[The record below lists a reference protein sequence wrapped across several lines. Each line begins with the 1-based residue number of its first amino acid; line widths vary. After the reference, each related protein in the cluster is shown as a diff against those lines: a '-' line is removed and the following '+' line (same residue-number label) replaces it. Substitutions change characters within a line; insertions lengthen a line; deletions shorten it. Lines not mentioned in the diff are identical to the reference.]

1 VELKEDEVLLLGAF
15 LHDIGKFVQRALANP
30 QEKTHAQLG
39 EEVIDKLL
47 EFVSAKER
55 VKKIVRGH
63 HEEVEDELA
72 KIVKEADH
80 IAAGER
86 TPRRE
91 PAHEKISE
99 SPLRQ
104 SLYFLDEKDKDINSA
119 PMFPLKPLGPYEDN
133 IFPVKPGGDRG
144 HYGELWKDFAD
155 EANKLPKGSFNAFFL
170 SLYHLLYKYTWC
182 VPSAAFKDYPTI
194 SLFDHSRMTAAVA
207 WCLYKGDKEKPFMFI
222 KGDIGGIQ
230 NFIYSLASPD
240 EAQEGMAR
248 RLRGRSFYL
257 SLLTE
262 SAARLI
268 MEKLRLPEPNLIWV
282 GGGGFLLLAPNKG
295 EETRRELREAIQ
307 EIESEL
313 LEKHHGQL
321 SLAVAYCE
329 ASEKDMVKPVKD
341 KTDDGRNFK
350 ALMKT
355 LGEKLEDAKEKKFA
369 LQDKWPSLSPKGET
383 ECIVCAAPMKKEKEG
398 NASICQDCQAQ
409 KKIGED
415 LPDSNYLLWV
425 TDENRNPSDE
435 PCAEIL
441 GQRWYLL
448 KNPPANPPGNAVLY
462 RTRGMDFLEGAKE
475 NDTLARGFRFV
486 ATHVPGTFEEMAKK
500 AEGADYLA
508 ALRMD
513 VDDMGYLLAKV
524 PDEFQTPSFYAS
536 VSRLL
541 DLFFS
546 GYMNTM
552 IRGDEALY
560 IVYAGGDD
568 LFIVGAWD
576 KVLEKALEISE
587 KFGKYTD
594 NPESLHLSGGHY
606 IFKPKFPIGR
616 AAEGAGKAESRAKE
630 EKRHKQESSG
640 EKSETK
646 NALCAFGEV
655 FSWDKVKEALG
666 FSDKLLEYMKDEKI
680 SRSFVQTLLD
690 IYHRDYKDKRLI
702 WAARV
707 MYQLARNVPD
717 ELVAE
722 LEKELVRGNKMETAQ
737 LWANIALLKTREKP

>member
-1 VELKEDEVLLLGAF
+1 
-15 LHDIGKFVQRALANP
+15 
-30 QEKTHAQLG
+30 
-39 EEVIDKLL
+39 
-47 EFVSAKER
+47 
-55 VKKIVRGH
+55 
-63 HEEVEDELA
+63 
-72 KIVKEADH
+72 
-80 IAAGER
+80 
-86 TPRRE
+86 
-91 PAHEKISE
+91 
-99 SPLRQ
+99 
-104 SLYFLDEKDKDINSA
+104 
-119 PMFPLKPLGPYEDN
+119 
-133 IFPVKPGGDRG
+133 
-144 HYGELWKDFAD
+144 
-155 EANKLPKGSFNAFFL
+155 
-170 SLYHLLYKYTWC
+170 
-182 VPSAAFKDYPTI
+182 
-194 SLFDHSRMTAAVA
+194 
-207 WCLYKGDKEKPFMFI
+207 
-222 KGDIGGIQ
+222 
-230 NFIYSLASPD
+230 
-240 EAQEGMAR
+240 
-248 RLRGRSFYL
+248 
-257 SLLTE
+257 
-262 SAARLI
+262 
-268 MEKLRLPEPNLIWV
+268 
-282 GGGGFLLLAPNKG
+282 
-295 EETRRELREAIQ
+295 
-307 EIESEL
+307 
-313 LEKHHGQL
+313 
-321 SLAVAYCE
+321 
-329 ASEKDMVKPVKD
+329 
-341 KTDDGRNFK
+341 
-350 ALMKT
+350 
-355 LGEKLEDAKEKKFA
+355 
-369 LQDKWPSLSPKGET
+369 
-383 ECIVCAAPMKKEKEG
+383 
-398 NASICQDCQAQ
+398 
-409 KKIGED
+409 
-415 LPDSNYLLWV
+415 LLWV

-448 KNPPANPPGNAVLY
+448 KNQPANPPGNAVLY

-475 NDTLARGFRFV
+475 NDTMARGFRFV

-616 AAEGAGKAESRAKE
+616 AAEGAGKAESRAKK